1 MPPAVIVRKPV
12 RKNKIGSMENISKY
26 TSFERSYNC
35 ICDTDMRT
43 SESGRKRSQFYI
55 AILAAAMTAF
65 CVSLCSPITADAA
78 PEDTISNGIYAG
90 DIDLSGM
97 TGEEARDAIEA
108 FVDERAAA
116 EILLTDG
123 DDFSHVITAGDI
135 GYRCVNESVAEE
147 ALSYGKSGDIVQ
159 RYMQIKDL
167 TRSPKRYDLAFTI
180 DTAALG
186 QIISDCAEEYDR
198 EAVDASLVRT
208 DGTFSIT
215 DGQSGR
221 AINQSA
227 CVDGLTSGILEN
239 WDGQGFI
246 YTLDTDVV
254 SPRGTYEDLSK
265 VTDVLGT
272 YTTSYSTSGSSRSAN
287 IANACNLINGTT
299 LYPGEEFST
308 LGKITPFTTE
318 NGYFMAGSY
327 LNGQVVDSLGG
338 GICQV
343 STTLYNAVLLSE
355 LEVTERHNHSMIIG
369 YVKPSMDAAIAE
381 SSGKNFKFVNNT
393 EYPIYID
400 GYTTSGKN
408 IVFTIYGVETRPST
422 HSVSF
427 ESEVLETDVPEADA
441 VYASDSQPSG
451 YSSGIQSAH
460 VGYKARLWKN
470 TYENGVLESRVEVN
484 SSKYNKSPRSITIGV
499 ATDNPDI
506 YNMLMAAVATGSADA
521 AAAAAAQAAA
531 ILNPAAPEAAAPATA
546 PAEAAPAP
554 APAETAPVAEAAQ

>member
-1 MPPAVIVRKPV
+1 MSAYVNARTTVLNIVTVTCVMLAMIITMPLHI
-12 RKNKIGSMENISKY
+12 
-26 TSFERSYNC
+26 
-35 ICDTDMRT
+35 
-43 SESGRKRSQFYI
+43 Q
-55 AILAAAMTAF
+55 AAGG
-65 CVSLCSPITADAA
+65 
-78 PEDTISNGIYAG
+78 DTIPQGILAG

-97 TGEEARDAIEA
+97 TEEEATTAIETLVSDRREA
-108 FVDERAAA
+108 Q
-116 EILLTDG
+116 IILTDG
-123 DDFSHVITAGDI
+123 ADYTRTITAGDI
-135 GYRCVNESVAEE
+135 GYRCKANSIVEQ
-147 ALSYGKSGDIVQ
+147 ALAYGRSGDIVS
-159 RYMQIKDL
+159 RYMQLKDL
-167 TRSPKRYDLAFTI
+167 TRTPKVYELDFSI
-180 DTAALG
+180 DTATLG
-186 QIISDCAEEYDR
+186 RLVSECAAEYDL
-198 EAVDASLVRT
+198 EAVDASLARV

-215 DGQSGR
+215 DGSSGR

-227 CVDGLTSGILEN
+227 VVDSITDKLLNN
-239 WDGQGFI
+239 WDGSGFT
-246 YTLDTDVV
+246 YTLDVDEVA
-254 SPRGTYEDLSK
+254 PRGTYEDLSK
-265 VTDVLGT
+265 VKDVLGT
-272 YTTSYSTSGSSRSAN
+272 FSTSYSTSGSSRSSN
-287 IANACNLINGTT
+287 IMNACNLINGTT

-381 SSGKNFKFVNNT
+381 SSGKNFRFVNNT

-400 GYTTSGKN
+400 GYTTSGKS

-427 ESEVLETDVPEADA
+427 ESEVLETNVPEADA
-441 VYASDSQPSG
+441 IYVSEGQPAG

-460 VGYKARLWKN
+460 IGYKARLWKN
-470 TYENGVLESRVEVN
+470 TYENGTLESRVEVN

-506 YNMLMAAVATGSADA
+506 YNMLMEAVASGSADA
-521 AAAAAAQAAA
+521 CAAAAAQAAA
-531 ILNPAAPEAAAPATA
+531 ILNPPAPEVPPAD
-546 PAEAAPAP
+546 PAP
-554 APAETAPVAEAAQ
+554 APAEPAQ